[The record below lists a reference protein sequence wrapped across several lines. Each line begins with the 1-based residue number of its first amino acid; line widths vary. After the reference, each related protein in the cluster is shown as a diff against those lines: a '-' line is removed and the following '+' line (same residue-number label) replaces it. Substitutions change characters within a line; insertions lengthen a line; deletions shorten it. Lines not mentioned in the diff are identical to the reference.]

1 MYDHYSFQ
9 EATAY
14 QIELAK
20 QLKFEQLDKI
30 ETIAS
35 QEPLQELLIL
45 ASLFVMSFECL
56 KDYVEDVYRQK
67 SLGGSYHCTHS

>member
-1 MYDHYSFQ
+1 VENTEID
-9 EATAY
+9 EE
-14 QIELAK
+14 QIRRTYPKLYAALLGPK
-20 QLKFEQLDKI
+20 
-30 ETIAS
+30 
-35 QEPLQELLIL
+35 EPLQELLIL

>member
-1 MYDHYSFQ
+1 MENTEID
-9 EATAY
+9 EE
-14 QIELAK
+14 QIRRTYPKLYAALLGPK
-20 QLKFEQLDKI
+20 
-30 ETIAS
+30 
-35 QEPLQELLIL
+35 EPLQELLIL